1 MSLRATGRPRLGSTW
16 AQRYCMWKLLLG
28 TWPVA
33 AAVPAEICGCQLL
46 SSLQMFRVVVYHSE
60 LTHSPTSSAIFCH
73 YIPQSHWY
81 KWLKLTFYTCLT
93 SSNRYFSG
101 VREIFYNVTL
111 KLITKQQYLMLQRAL
126 KKWLLHQSWNSFLF
140 NQSHS
145 HGKPLPPVTHPDT
158 QQQQKELEAVELVV
172 LAD

>member
-126 KKWLLHQSWNSFLF
+126 KSGYFISLEIVFFSTKVTAMESLCRLSPTPTHNSSRK
-140 NQSHS
+140 N
-145 HGKPLPPVTHPDT
+145 
-158 QQQQKELEAVELVV
+158 
-172 LAD
+172 